1 MWTVITIQT
10 QDLMVKEMELSGA
23 GKEQH
28 QRYFK
33 IQQVS
38 LSTQQQQLIQIKQ

>member
-10 QDLMVKEMELSGA
+10 QDLMVKELELSGA
-23 GKEQH
+23 GKG
-28 QRYFK
+28 QRRKLFK

-38 LSTQQQQLIQIKQ
+38 LSTQQQQLIQITQ